1 MTPADDRQQK
11 NPYQPSSLPIKNK
24 TTTGAHFPATFP
36 AMAGGDDNDK
46 TKPER
51 PLPDPALKWGVTP
64 RDNSNSN
71 NDENMNKNKSPEKAT
86 AAAAG
91 ETSDWENYYDEA
103 TKAKL
108 RAKGV
113 NPALKA
119 EMEHGQRQHCREGSF
134 WAKVAATSFGGGWIK

>member
-1 MTPADDRQQK
+1 
-11 NPYQPSSLPIKNK
+11 
-24 TTTGAHFPATFP
+24 
-36 AMAGGDDNDK
+36 MAEPDEK
-46 TKPER
+46 TKSSSESSSTKP

-64 RDNSNSN
+64 KHSKSSNSKA
-71 NDENMNKNKSPEKAT
+71 DDKSQDQGDASAPAV
-86 AAAAG
+86 
-91 ETSDWENYYDEA
+91 DWENYYDEA

-119 EMEHGQRQHCREGSF
+119 EMEHGQRQHGREGSF